1 MLNGE
6 VRFGKDWADQVTQIS
21 SWGNYCHG
29 HIVRAR
35 AYVWACVCVAL
46 CACLSKRA
54 SLRLCMSVPFFE
66 SIHTSFYTYDV
77 IHSYTVST
85 KDSDT
90 FFFFLKRVHTNILE
104 IS

>member
-21 SWGNYCHG
+21 SWRNYCHG

-54 SLRLCMSVPFFE
+54 SVCLYLFLNQYTLLP
-66 SIHTSFYTYDV
+66 IHTTSH
-77 IHSYTVST
+77 IHTLYQLRTQT
-85 KDSDT
+85 L
-90 FFFFLKRVHTNILE
+90 FFFFEKSAHQYY
-104 IS
+104 